1 MSVLLFRR
9 VYLSYLDS
17 VFFFEPRRLRT
28 ALYHRILIAYF
39 DYCKQLGYD
48 YAHIWACPP
57 GEGDDY
63 IFHCHPIEQ
72 KTPKPKR
79 LQDWYKQMLD
89 LAQDEGSIENYRDVQ
104 RACEDANPNGFT
116 SATQLPY
123 FEGDYWPKVL
133 EDLITQVGDK
143 ATANNSNCS
152 TSSANSIGGT
162 NGVGTIEEEIH
173 SVESDPAMTP
183 GAQEGDVGANPPS
196 ADHMVSIVCSSC
208 HTFILT
214 THYTQL

>member
-1 MSVLLFRR
+1 M
-9 VYLSYLDS
+9 
-17 VFFFEPRRLRT
+17 RT
-28 ALYHRILIAYF
+28 TLYHRILIAYF

-63 IFHCHPIEQ
+63 IFHCHPLEQ

-79 LQDWYKQMLD
+79 LQDWYKSMLD
-89 LAQDEGSIENYRDVQ
+89 QALQEGVIEDYKDIQ
-104 RACEDANPNGFT
+104 KACEDSNPAGFT

-133 EDLITQVGDK
+133 EDLITQVGD
-143 ATANNSNCS
+143 NNS
-152 TSSANSIGGT
+152 SSSSKNVSASAASLGAAN
-162 NGVGTIEEEIH
+162 EEEIH

-183 GAQEGDVGANPPS
+183 GAQDME
-196 ADHMVSIVCSSC
+196 VSLKFVFVLLKS
-208 HTFILT
+208 
-214 THYTQL
+214 